1 MKKKPTPTH
10 GGPRKG
16 AGRKPTGKTTV
27 TRSVSMPPDVWQR
40 IDALRGSMSRG
51 KFIAGLIG

>member
-1 MKKKPTPTH
+1 MKKKPAPTR
-10 GGPRKG
+10 GGAREG

>member
-1 MKKKPTPTH
+1 MTPKPTR
-10 GGPRKG
+10 GGSRPN